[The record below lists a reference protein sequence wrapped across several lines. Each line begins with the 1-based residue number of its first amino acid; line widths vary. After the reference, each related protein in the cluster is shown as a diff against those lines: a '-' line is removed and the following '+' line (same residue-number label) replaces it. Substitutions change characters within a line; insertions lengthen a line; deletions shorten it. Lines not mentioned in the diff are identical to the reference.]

1 MENRIIR
8 RNEHK
13 IFIIMFNDDKMVK
26 NVLKNVSNYSKS
38 VYQKKTSTI
47 FNGFEKESDS
57 LPAPTDEHRL

>member
-26 NVLKNVSNYSKS
+26 NIFKDVSNYSRFD
-38 VYQKKTSTI
+38 YQKKTSAI
-47 FNGFEKESDS
+47 FNGLDKGKEWKLIS
-57 LPAPTDEHRL
+57 